1 MKNIILFDPD
11 TRDQFLPLTFTRPV
25 GELRIGI
32 LTIREKWERLLNG
45 TVSYITQDY
54 LSDKFPIH
62 ISEDNF
68 VVNGAVLPND
78 ALCQLIHTLNNNE
91 ALTKD
96 GELIAARLDSQQ
108 FQRLMT
114 DSDIEELAGFEL
126 EGVTYTTLNHVWDI
140 FKFNAEALK
149 NDFKLITD
157 GRKSGPLSISNRIV
171 GDASKIFLEEG
182 AVVECAILN
191 TQNGPIYIGKNA
203 EIMEG
208 CTIRGGFAM
217 GEGSVLKMGAKIY
230 GATTLGPHCKVGGEV
245 NNAVILGYSS
255 KGHEGYL
262 GNSVIGEWCNLGAD
276 TNTSNLK
283 NTYEEVK
290 LWNYP
295 KQSFV
300 KTGMQFLGL
309 IMGDH
314 SKCAIN
320 TMFNTGTVVGV
331 SANIFGAGF
340 PRNFIP
346 SYSWG
351 GGSSAYETY
360 NFNKA
365 MLVAERVLERRQLT
379 LTEQDR
385 VMLKHIFDTTAQFRS
400 WEGLNFK
407 AKTAETV

>member
-11 TRDQFLPLTFTRPV
+11 TRDQFLPMTFTRPV

-32 LTIREKWERLLNG
+32 LTIREKWERQLNG
-45 TVSYITQDY
+45 SVSYITQDY
-54 LSDKFPIH
+54 LSEKYPID
-62 ISEDNF
+62 IAEDNF

-78 ALCQLIHTLNNNE
+78 ALCQLIETLNNNE

-96 GELIAARLDSQQ
+96 GELIAARLDRLQ
-108 FQRLMT
+108 FQRLMS

-126 EGVTYTTLNHVWDI
+126 ENVKYTTLNHVWDL
-140 FKFNAEALK
+140 FKFNDVALK
-149 NDFKLITD
+149 EDFNLVTA
-157 GRKSGPLSISNRIV
+157 GRKSAPLSNSNRVV
-171 GDASKIFLEEG
+171 GDASQIFLEEG
-182 AVVECAILN
+182 AIVECSIFN
-191 TQNGPIYIGKNA
+191 TIKGPIYVGKNA

-208 CTIRGGFAM
+208 CVVRGGLAM
-217 GEGSVLKMGAKIY
+217 CEGSLLKMGAKIY

-245 NNAVILGYSS
+245 NNAVLLAHSS
-255 KGHEGYL
+255 KAHEGYL

-351 GGSSAYETY
+351 GGTAAYETY
-360 NFNKA
+360 NLKKA
-365 MLVAERVLERRQLT
+365 FSTMERVLERRQQT
-379 LTEQDR
+379 LSEQDR
-385 VMLKHIFDTTAQFRS
+385 TILQHIYDTTAQFRS

-407 AKTAETV
+407 AKTVETV